1 MAQGCSAM
9 PIPADP
15 ARMGTRALVLV
26 FLALG
31 LSACVSED
39 PAYPAYYR
47 YAVDVKVDGKPVT
60 IERVIKCTGTL
71 VKNPLYAP
79 GTTQGADYMS
89 PPVIGAK
96 VPGSTA
102 AVYVPVVF
110 ACRWA
115 ALDDEGRTWKG
126 KKVADWEAATPFT
139 EDHLT
144 LKPDS
149 KLPILWV
156 EDTETFANVEYHISA
171 RALSGENGRIE
182 FVRAHPP
189 ERVDEAA
196 FEASERRARLESPDL
211 TPFFFPEDSEIIHET
226 QIYRDRFGPWEGRRG
241 RPRIGTYCLAAWVIP
256 REEWTRVPGVEQWV
270 ASLRPKDDTAYG
282 LSFDLAETFDEILPA
297 FRGRSGRRLFPIG
310 YVSGRDREEAGRFAF
325 FDTVHPVIHTPEG
338 LYVDLDRSG
347 LAGCNYDA
355 LNMES
360 RHSVW
365 GNANYLRDVGPNDAS
380 VVRLDG
386 VRLWAALP
394 VYSLFYLAKLD
405 AFVVFGSIST
415 GVSTS
420 GEPVE
425 QGWKE

>member
-1 MAQGCSAM
+1 MA
-9 PIPADP
+9 
-15 ARMGTRALVLV
+15 VV

-31 LSACVSED
+31 LGACVSED

-47 YAVDVKVDGKPVT
+47 FAVDVKVDGKPVT

-71 VKNPLYAP
+71 VKNSPYAP

-96 VPGSTA
+96 VPGTTA

-115 ALDDEGRTWKG
+115 ALDDQGRTWKG

-139 EDHLT
+139 EAHRT

-156 EDTETFANVEYHISA
+156 EDAERFANIEYHISE
-171 RALSGENGRIE
+171 RALSGRHGRIE

-189 ERVDEAA
+189 EKMDEAA

-211 TPFFFPEDSEIIHET
+211 TPFFFPEESEIIHDT
-226 QIYRDRFGPWEGRRG
+226 KIYRDRFAKWKGRHD

-270 ASLRPKDDTAYG
+270 ESLNVKKNTAYR
-282 LSFDLAETFDEILPA
+282 LSDDLNDA
-297 FRGRSGRRLFPIG
+297 FREHIPTSRRGRGSGQSLFPIG
-310 YVSGRDREEAGRFAF
+310 YVSDRDREEVGRFAF

-338 LYVDLDRSG
+338 LYIDLQRSG
-347 LAGCNYDA
+347 LAGCNYEA
-355 LNMES
+355 LHPER
-360 RHSVW
+360 RHWVW
-365 GNANYLRDVGPNDAS
+365 AKANNLSDTAPNDAT

-386 VRLWAALP
+386 SQLWAAIRTLER
-394 VYSLFYLAKLD
+394 FFIADID
-405 AFVVFGSIST
+405 AFIVFRAVYT

>member
-1 MAQGCSAM
+1 MA
-9 PIPADP
+9 
-15 ARMGTRALVLV
+15 VV

-31 LSACVSED
+31 LGACVSED

-47 YAVDVKVDGKPVT
+47 FAVDVKVDGKSVT
-60 IERVIKCTGTL
+60 IARVIKCTGTL
-71 VKNPLYAP
+71 VKNPPYAP

-96 VPGSTA
+96 VPGTTA

-115 ALDDEGRTWKG
+115 ALDDQGRTWKG

-139 EDHLT
+139 EAHRT

-156 EDTETFANVEYHISA
+156 EDAERFANIEYYISE
-171 RALSGENGRIE
+171 RALSGRHGRIE

-189 ERVDEAA
+189 EKMDEAA
-196 FEASERRARLESPDL
+196 FEASERRAHRESPDL
-211 TPFFFPEDSEIIHET
+211 TPFFFPEDSKVIHDT
-226 QIYRDRFGPWEGRRG
+226 QIYRDRFGPWVGRYG
-241 RPRIGTYCLAAWVIP
+241 GPRIGTYCLAAWVIP

-270 ASLRPKDDTAYG
+270 ENLSVEENTAYR

-297 FRGRSGRRLFPIG
+297 FRGRSGRSLYPIG
-310 YVSGRDREEAGRFAF
+310 YVSDRDREDVGRFAF
-325 FDTVHPVIHTPEG
+325 FDTVHPVVHTPEG
-338 LYVDLDRSG
+338 VYVDLERSG
-347 LAGCNYDA
+347 LAGCNYEA
-355 LNMES
+355 LNMDS
-360 RHSVW
+360 RHAAW
-365 GNANYLRDVGPNDAS
+365 AKANYLSGVAPNDAS
-380 VVRLDG
+380 IMHLDG
-386 VRLWAALP
+386 TRLRGSIYTRYP
-394 VYSLFYLAKLD
+394 YYLRELD
-405 AFVVFGSIST
+405 AFVLFTTIST
-415 GVSTS
+415 GRSKS